1 MRSIATAFAKYL
13 ICCLAVTLT
22 AATGSWAQSA
32 TSSDT
37 DVAKRLRGSAQ
48 VLNEVMSAP
57 DKGIPEEVLRDA
69 KCIAVVPSM
78 VKIAVGFGGHY
89 GKGVATCRT
98 ANGWSAPA
106 PILLTGGS
114 WGLQFGGEA
123 VDLVMLVMNQKGM
136 DHLLSSKFKIGVD
149 GSAAAGPIGR
159 HVEGSTDWKMKSEI
173 LTYSR
178 ARGVFAG
185 IDVSGSV
192 IKQDRD
198 ETAVLYGKV
207 LPFEAILNGKVPP
220 PRDAQPFLAAVEKY
234 TATAT
239 RQGA

>member
-37 DVAKRLRGSAQ
+37 DVAKHLRGSAQ

-57 DKGIPEEVLRDA
+57 DKGIPEEVLLDA

-89 GKGVATCRT
+89 CRGVATCRT

-114 WGLQFGGEA
+114 WGLQFGG
-123 VDLVMLVMNQKGM
+123 
-136 DHLLSSKFKIGVD
+136 
-149 GSAAAGPIGR
+149 
-159 HVEGSTDWKMKSEI
+159 
-173 LTYSR
+173 
-178 ARGVFAG
+178 
-185 IDVSGSV
+185 
-192 IKQDRD
+192 
-198 ETAVLYGKV
+198 
-207 LPFEAILNGKVPP
+207 
-220 PRDAQPFLAAVEKY
+220 
-234 TATAT
+234 
-239 RQGA
+239 